1 MLTQLKIAG
10 ILGAIAAV
18 AIWYE
23 VQLHQARKDGKAEC
37 VAAQTAAALVAT
49 EAARTR
55 ESQWQQDAKTIDE
68 VRAHERIQA
77 DTALSAALAGLRNRP
92 SSRLPETAT
101 CTADGA
107 GATGRQLSEP
117 DGAFLTRFTA
127 AAEVVSADLRVC
139 QGYLNVIEPGPAGG
153 GLRQR

>member
-23 VQLHQARKDGKAEC
+23 VQLHQARKEGKAEC
-37 VAAQTAAALVAT
+37 VAAQTAAALVAS
-49 EAARTR
+49 EKARAR
-55 ESQWQQDAKTIDE
+55 ESQWQADAKTIDE

-92 SSRLPETAT
+92 SRSDIPAPSACPAVVGT
-101 CTADGA
+101 
-107 GATGRQLSEP
+107 
-117 DGAFLTRFTA
+117 GAFLYRED
-127 AAEVVSADLRVC
+127 AEFLSREAQRADTIASDLRACGEWVKA
-139 QGYLNVIEPGPAGG
+139 VTKP
-153 GLRQR
+153 